1 MTITCQMNQQR
12 NFRSVNLAKVPVLR
26 DLPVQ
31 GDKNTGKMTHSANR
45 CMLTESHLNYAEAEQ
60 WRSANSMKG
69 ALFSVVFLV
78 IIALFETGQFSIS
91 HK

>member
-1 MTITCQMNQQR
+1 
-12 NFRSVNLAKVPVLR
+12 
-26 DLPVQ
+26 
-31 GDKNTGKMTHSANR
+31 MTHSANR